1 MAVLFQKTKVYL
13 VFNYASYFFPLF
25 YVLTD
30 MNFVWG
36 FLNMAGIR
44 DKNWNKI
51 WSSFGADT
59 YAL

>member
-36 FLNMAGIR
+36 FLNMAGIG

-51 WSSFGADT
+51 
-59 YAL
+59 